1 MKMQISRQT
10 VDILKNFSTINPSIL
25 VKPGSEIQTISTMK
39 NILAKSAV
47 TENFV
52 NEFAI
57 YDLPEFLN
65 LVTSETFL
73 GGEYTF
79 NEDYVSLEKER
90 AQSTYYYA
98 DPTTI
103 VAPPEKPI
111 SMPDI
116 EIEFDLEE
124 PDLATIRNMSSILA
138 NPDLVVKSE
147 AGKDIVVSVLDKKD
161 PTSNVFNLRVGDGNG
176 DTFTMYFKNENLKLL
191 KGNYKVSI
199 SSQAISKFSHE
210 DIDLTYWI
218 ALEPDSIYNGEE

>member
-147 AGKDIVVSVLDKKD
+147 AGKDIVVSVLDKKR
-161 PTSNVFNLRVGDGNG
+161 SNI
-176 DTFTMYFKNENLKLL
+176 E
-191 KGNYKVSI
+191 SI
-199 SSQAISKFSHE
+199 QS
-210 DIDLTYWI
+210 
-218 ALEPDSIYNGEE
+218 

>member
-10 VDILKNFSTINPSIL
+10 VEILKNFSTINPSIL
-25 VKPGSEIQTISTMK
+25 VKPGSEIQTNSTKK

-47 TENFV
+47 TEDFI

-79 NEDYVSLEKER
+79 NEKYVSLDKDR

-98 DPTTI
+98 DPSTI
-103 VAPPEKPI
+103 VSPPEKPI
-111 SMPDI
+111 SMPNIDI
-116 EIEFDLEE
+116 DFDLEE

-138 NPDLVVKSE
+138 NPDVV
-147 AGKDIVVSVLDKKD
+147 V
-161 PTSNVFNLRVGDGNG
+161 
-176 DTFTMYFKNENLKLL
+176 
-191 KGNYKVSI
+191 
-199 SSQAISKFSHE
+199 
-210 DIDLTYWI
+210 
-218 ALEPDSIYNGEE
+218 

>member
-1 MKMQISRQT
+1 MQISRQT

-90 AQSTYYYA
+90 AQSTYY
-98 DPTTI
+98 
-103 VAPPEKPI
+103 
-111 SMPDI
+111 
-116 EIEFDLEE
+116 
-124 PDLATIRNMSSILA
+124 
-138 NPDLVVKSE
+138 
-147 AGKDIVVSVLDKKD
+147 
-161 PTSNVFNLRVGDGNG
+161 
-176 DTFTMYFKNENLKLL
+176 
-191 KGNYKVSI
+191 
-199 SSQAISKFSHE
+199 
-210 DIDLTYWI
+210 
-218 ALEPDSIYNGEE
+218 